1 MSRTIR
7 RKNENWLQVLYFGYG
22 VEMVGKEVT
31 FRSKYSGGHA
41 VERSPR
47 YYNGGVS
54 SGKMH
59 EIRVKAKFHSDGLS
73 VRSSSRLPINKIH
86 RAKSEMALRT
96 SIARCAESELIIS
109 NTF

>member
-7 RKNENWLQVLYFGYG
+7 RKNENWLRVFYFGYG
-22 VEMVGKEVT
+22 VEMAEKEVT
-31 FRSKYSGGHA
+31 FRSKHSGGHA
-41 VERSPR
+41 VVRSPR

-54 SGKMH
+54 SEKMH
-59 EIRVKAKFHSDGLS
+59 EIRVKAKFHSDALS